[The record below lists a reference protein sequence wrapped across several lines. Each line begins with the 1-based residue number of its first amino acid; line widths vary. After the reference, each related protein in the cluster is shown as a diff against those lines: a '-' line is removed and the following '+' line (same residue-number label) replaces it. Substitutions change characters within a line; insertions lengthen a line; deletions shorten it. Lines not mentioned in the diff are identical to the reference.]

1 MLVCLM
7 SNPINKKTLSLVI
20 GNGYLG
26 SHLAPLLKTELSCGV
41 SRHLKN
47 QSFTP
52 ATGEY
57 ISLECDIFDEK
68 KLNKLY
74 TILDNTLM
82 DVYFMLPPST
92 FPSNEP
98 AQALEPLF
106 SLLHSLTVRR
116 IVVVSSSSVYG
127 TQREGLVN
135 PESEVDISTERAARV
150 VQIEQAWV
158 SFFSTVAIVRLAG
171 LYGPNRVVGKANVL
185 AGQVLDGSGES
196 YINLLRIEDA
206 ANAIHSV
213 MNLKYLRLLSLF
225 SDGCP
230 VKRRQY
236 YQFIAKQFG
245 GCKPPSFKKSL
256 TGSKG
261 SKRCD
266 PSSSWD
272 AISRKPRYGN
282 YEEGLLDLFA
292 GAQA

>member
-1 MLVCLM
+1 
-7 SNPINKKTLSLVI
+7 
-20 GNGYLG
+20 
-26 SHLAPLLKTELSCGV
+26 
-41 SRHLKN
+41 
-47 QSFTP
+47 
-52 ATGEY
+52 
-57 ISLECDIFDEK
+57 
-68 KLNKLY
+68 
-74 TILDNTLM
+74 
-82 DVYFMLPPST
+82 
-92 FPSNEP
+92 
-98 AQALEPLF
+98 
-106 SLLHSLTVRR
+106 
-116 IVVVSSSSVYG
+116 
-127 TQREGLVN
+127 
-135 PESEVDISTERAARV
+135 
-150 VQIEQAWV
+150 VQIEEAWA

-171 LYGPNRVVGKANVL
+171 LYGPNRVVGKASVL

-196 YINLLRIEDA
+196 YLNLLRIEDA

-213 MNLKYLRLLSLF
+213 MNLKDLRLLSLF

-230 VKRRQY
+230 VERRQY
-236 YQFIAKQFG
+236 YQFIAKQLG

>member
-7 SNPINKKTLSLVI
+7 SNLINQKSLSLVI

-26 SHLAPLLKTELSCGV
+26 RHLVPLLKTELSCGI
-41 SRHLKN
+41 SRSSKN
-47 QSFTP
+47 QSFVP
-52 ATGEY
+52 ATGRFT
-57 ISLECDIFDEK
+57 SLECDIFNEK
-68 KLNKLY
+68 KLSKLSAS
-74 TILDNTLM
+74 LDNTLM

-92 FPSNEP
+92 FPSDEP
-98 AQALEPLF
+98 VRALEPLF
-106 SLLHSLTVRR
+106 SLLRSLTVRR

-135 PESEVDISTERAARV
+135 SESAVDISTERAARI

-158 SFFSTVAIVRLAG
+158 SSFSTVAIVRLAG
-171 LYGPNRVVGKANVL
+171 LYGPNRVVGKASVL
-185 AGQVLDGSGES
+185 AGQALDGSGDS

-213 MNLKYLRLLSLF
+213 MSLKYLRLLSLF

-230 VKRRQY
+230 VERRQY
-236 YQFIAKQFG
+236 YQFIAKQLG
-245 GCKPPSFKKSL
+245 GCKPPSFKKSV
-256 TGSKG
+256 TGPKG

-272 AISRKPRYGN
+272 AISCKPVYGN
-282 YEEGLLDLFA
+282 YEEGLLDLFS

>member
-1 MLVCLM
+1 VCLM
-7 SNPINKKTLSLVI
+7 SNSINKRALSLVI

-26 SHLAPLLKTELSCGV
+26 SHLAPLLKTELSYGI
-41 SRHLKN
+41 SRRFKS
-47 QSFTP
+47 QSSTP
-52 ATGEY
+52 AVGGFR
-57 ISLECDIFDEK
+57 SLECDIFNEK
-68 KLNKLY
+68 KLDKLSA
-74 TILDNTLM
+74 ILDNTLM

-92 FPSNEP
+92 FSSNEP
-98 AQALEPLF
+98 ARALEPLF
-106 SLLHSLTVRR
+106 SLLSSLTVRR

-135 PESEVDISTERAARV
+135 PESEVDVSTERAARV
-150 VQIEQAWV
+150 VQIEQAWA
-158 SFFSTVAIVRLAG
+158 SFFSIVAIVRLAG
-171 LYGPNRVVGKANVL
+171 LYGPNRVVGKASVL

-196 YINLLRIEDA
+196 YLNLLRIEDA

-213 MNLKYLRLLSLF
+213 MNLKDLRLLSLF

-230 VKRRQY
+230 VERRQY
-236 YQFIAKQFG
+236 YQFIAKQLG